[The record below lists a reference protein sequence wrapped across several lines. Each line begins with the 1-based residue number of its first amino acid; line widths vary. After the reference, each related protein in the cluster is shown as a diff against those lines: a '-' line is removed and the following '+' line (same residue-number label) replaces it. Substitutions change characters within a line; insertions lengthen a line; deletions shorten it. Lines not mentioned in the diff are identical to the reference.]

1 MIDFSIKAV
10 IAPFVPPV
18 KQYLDK
24 TANFII
30 SQNPTLDR
38 DQVNHD
44 VKVLMFNAATALIV
58 STVFMAYFRT
68 ITLVAAVALAV
79 IFYLVR
85 RIIDETFSPTNPPGP
100 PGPPSEAN
108 IFQAVLAMGRSL
120 VRERGLP
127 APVAPQSKPLKEM
140 IQEFFRQ
147 GDAVVIS
154 SVVLFKITYN
164 PTQAVIGMFLTRS
177 P

>member
-10 IAPFVPPV
+10 TAPFVPPV
-18 KQYLDK
+18 QRYLDK
-24 TANFII
+24 TATFIK
-30 SQNPTLDR
+30 SKNPALDA

-68 ITLVAAVALAV
+68 IALVTAVALVV

-85 RIIDETFSPTNPPGP
+85 RIIDETFTPPKP
-100 PGPPSEAN
+100 PGPPSEAAN
-108 IFQAVLAMGRSL
+108 FFQEMLAR
-120 VRERGLP
+120 VRPYAPERILQVP
-127 APVAPQSKPLKEM
+127 IAPQSKPLKEM
-140 IQEFFRQ
+140 IQEFFSQ

>member
-1 MIDFSIKAV
+1 MVDFSIKALTT
-10 IAPFVPPV
+10 PFVPPV

-24 TANFII
+24 TAKFITDK
-30 SQNPTLDR
+30 NRALDP

-58 STVFMAYFRT
+58 STVSMAYFKM
-68 ITLVAAVALAV
+68 IALVTAVALVV

-85 RIIDETFSPTNPPGP
+85 RIIDETFSPPKL
-100 PGPPSEAN
+100 PSETATTL
-108 IFQAVLAMGRSL
+108 QSVVALGRSL
-120 VRERGLP
+120 APGRKLP
-127 APVAPQSKPLKEM
+127 TPIAPQSKPLKEM
-140 IQEFFRQ
+140 VKEFFSQ

-154 SVVLFKITYN
+154 SVVLFKMTHY
-164 PTQAVIGMFLTRS
+164 PTPTVIKMFLTRS